1 MLEFLIKIF
10 LRKLLKKVNENLTR
24 VRALVFIPFLNS
36 FIYFRGLSNNVVA
49 IICGLYQGHF
59 GNS

>member
-24 VRALVFIPFLNS
+24 VRARVFIPFLNS

>member
-10 LRKLLKKVNENLTR
+10 LRKLLKKVNENLTC
-24 VRALVFIPFLNS
+24 VRARVFIPFLNS